1 MGSCVEFARPWP
13 TRRSAGLDSTSRRR
27 ECVGNRLPLLLSAAV
42 IATAVYAAPAFGQ
55 AEAPAAK
62 PEAQEPVAG
71 KKREGRLVRIGL
83 PITSGDD
90 AKIRSHIQRLIEPLA
105 DQTPRHLLV
114 LEFHVKRGAEQG
126 QEKEYAQA
134 SEFGPAYELAKYL
147 SELSRVQKIAYIPT
161 MATGHAVLVAM
172 ACDEIHIAS
181 DAVIGEAGIAEEG
194 AIDAVRRSGYKTIF
208 ERRRTI
214 PLAIALGMLDSDL
227 VVYQADTD
235 AGREFILA
243 ESLEEERKTKLFKG
257 DPTILIQRGQF
268 GKFTGSEGRNLGFVK
283 FLPRSREHLATELE
297 LPLEALEEDPSLGE
311 AWRTL
316 LIAIDGPI
324 DPRVVNEA
332 LTNIDSELR
341 ERDVN
346 FICVR
351 LESGGGD
358 AASSERLAN
367 RMAEFEPGQ
376 VRTVAY
382 IGGHAKAD
390 AALVAMACDHVVMRR
405 GEDVALGGTPDY
417 EISVE
422 EIERIR
428 ESVRQSLAP
437 AKGRNWSLVA
447 ALIDP
452 EIELYRYTRQGERDT
467 LVEFFSPEE
476 AAEREKRDGQPWVQ
490 GELVKPAGEALE
502 LSGERAKELG
512 LVNHVVDDFSA
523 FKAVYNIDDDLVEP
537 RSNWAHELIRALS
550 HPGLA
555 WLLLAVAFGA
565 MYIELHTPGLGIA
578 GFISGLC
585 IMVYFWGHFL
595 NGTAEWL
602 EVLLFAGGVMCVLLE
617 FFVLPGF
624 GVFGFGGGAM
634 IIASLILASQTFVF
648 PRSDYE
654 VSEFRNSLMGVGLG
668 IAGCIAMAFAL
679 RTVLP
684 RTRFFGH
691 MALLPPEGE
700 AAEAQRQREAIID
713 FTFLIGQQGTMTTP
727 CSPAGIAKFDDEL
740 IHVVSDGDF
749 IPRGASVVAIEA
761 HGNRVV
767 VRATERV

>member
-1 MGSCVEFARPWP
+1 MNC
-13 TRRSAGLDSTSRRR
+13 
-27 ECVGNRLPLLLSAAV
+27 LPLLLSVAAISTLLCATNVLAQDEAAV
-42 IATAVYAAPAFGQ
+42 
-55 AEAPAAK
+55 AK
-62 PEAQEPVAG
+62 PDAQQPDAQQPAAG

-83 PITSGDD
+83 PITGGDD

-105 DQTPRHLLV
+105 EQTPRHLLV
-114 LEFHVKRGAEQG
+114 LEFYVKRGAEQG
-126 QEKEYAQA
+126 QEKEFAQA

-172 ACDEIHIAS
+172 ACDEIHMAS

-194 AIDAVRRSGYKTIF
+194 VIDAVRRSGYATIF

-214 PLAIALGMLDSDL
+214 PLAIALGMLDSEL
-227 VVYQADTD
+227 EVYQADTD
-235 AGREFILA
+235 TGREFILA
-243 ESLEEERKTKLFKG
+243 ENLENERKTKLFKG
-257 DPTILIQRGQF
+257 DPTIVVQRGQF

-316 LIAIDGPI
+316 LISVDGPI
-324 DPRVVNEA
+324 DTRVVNKA
-332 LTNIDSELR
+332 LKNIDSELG

-351 LESGGGD
+351 IESGGGD

-367 RMAEFEPGQ
+367 RLAEFDPGQ
-376 VRTVAY
+376 VRTVGY

-405 GEDVALGGTPDY
+405 GDGVTLGGKPDY
-417 EISVE
+417 EIDPE
-422 EIERIR
+422 EIGRIR
-428 ESVRQSLAP
+428 DSVRQSLAP
-437 AKGRNWSLVA
+437 AKGRNWSLIA

-467 LVEFFSPEE
+467 LTEFFSPEE

-490 GELVKPAGEALE
+490 AELIKPAGEALE
-502 LSGERAKELG
+502 LSAERAKELG
-512 LVNHVVDDFSA
+512 LVNHVVEDFSE
-523 FKAVYNIDDDLVEP
+523 FKAVYNIADELVEP
-537 RSNWAHELIRALS
+537 RSNWALELIEALS

-585 IMVYFWGHFL
+585 ILVYFWGQFL
-595 NGTAEWL
+595 SGTAEWL

-617 FFVLPGF
+617 MFVLPGF

-634 IIASLILASQTFVF
+634 ILASLVLASQTFIF
-648 PRSDYE
+648 PRNEYQ
-654 VSEFRNSLMGVGLG
+654 VAEFRDSLMGVGLG
-668 IAGCIAMAFAL
+668 IAGCIAIAVAL

-684 RTRFFGH
+684 KTRFFGH
-691 MALLPPEGE
+691 MSLLPPEGE
-700 AAEAQRQREAIID
+700 AAIAQRQREAMID
-713 FTFLIGQQGTMTTP
+713 FSFLVGQQGTMTTP

-749 IPRGASVVAIEA
+749 IPRGATVVAVEA

-767 VRATERV
+767 VRAAELA